1 MRASRLSSHREARRA
16 VAIFCLLLVAILLVP
31 STGLRA
37 QDYTARRGDVIDI
50 LVVGEPDL
58 SRLVTVSEE
67 GNIFIPLIG
76 NLHVEG
82 RSIREIEQRLKAALS
97 RFLKDPQVLVTFRQT
112 NGEKDFVYVLGQVTR
127 PGPYEHRRAW
137 TVAEL
142 LAMAGGPTVRAALR
156 RAVIIRR
163 SQAIPINLQKLVDGD
178 VAENK
183 DLVPGD
189 VLVVPEIS
197 ERERVLVLGEVARP
211 GYQDI
216 KEGDRVIDIITRAG
230 GPTVKGAPEDV
241 AVLRNGNTGRVN
253 LEIFLRDGN
262 MDHNPIV
269 EAGDVINVPE
279 TDRRVLVIGEVAKPG
294 PVTLN
299 ARTPTRALDAI
310 TQVGG
315 PNRGSNMS
323 QVTIV
328 RYNGKEPKG
337 IVVNLH
343 SVVRGGPP
351 DQNIVLQAGD
361 VVYVPAGFGI
371 QLRSVTE
378 IIGSLTGFNLLRTL
392 LGLP

>member
-1 MRASRLSSHREARRA
+1 MRAWR
-16 VAIFCLLLVAILLVP
+16 FGWLLLTVLLLVP

-37 QDYTARRGDVIDI
+37 QDYTARRGDVLDI
-50 LVVGEPDL
+50 VVVGEPDL
-58 SRLVTVSEE
+58 SRLVTVSQE
-67 GNIFIPLIG
+67 GSIFIPLIG
-76 NLHVEG
+76 NLQVEG
-82 RSIREIEQRLKAALS
+82 FTIREIEQRLKQALS
-97 RFLKDPQVLVTFRQT
+97 RFLKDPQILVTFRQT

-142 LAMAGGPTVRAALR
+142 LAMAGGPTARAALR
-156 RAVIIRR
+156 RAVVIRR

-183 DLVPGD
+183 ELQAGD

-216 KEGDRVIDIITRAG
+216 KDGDRVVDIITRAG

-241 AVLRNGNTGRVN
+241 AVLRNGNTVRVN
-253 LEIFLRDGN
+253 LETFLRDGDMN
-262 MDHNPIV
+262 QNPAV

-294 PVTLN
+294 PVMLN
-299 ARTPTRALDAI
+299 GRTPTRALDAI

-343 SVVRGGPP
+343 NVVRGGSP

-361 VVYVPAGFGI
+361 IVYVPAGFGI
-371 QLRSVTE
+371 QIRSVTD
-378 IIGSLTGFNLLRTL
+378 IIASLTGFNLLRTL
-392 LGLP
+392 FGLP